1 MPVNSFENYP
11 MSWKPDKK
19 ALKRPYY
26 KSLASL
32 LEQDIINGYLAPG
45 TKLPPQRE
53 LADFLD
59 INFTTITRAYKIC
72 EVKGLI
78 YAVTGSGTFVAPN
91 AARSITI
98 SKDKTANLIEL
109 GFVASFEQTNA
120 IVKDIIPN
128 VVEKKYLEQLLNYN
142 DPTGIPHQ
150 KTAALNW
157 MESFGIHTDQEHT
170 AIVSGTQNALA
181 IALTA
186 LFEPGNRIATD
197 IYTFSNFIDLAKMY
211 HIQLVPILGDQFGM
225 LPGELEKQ
233 CCQINIHGIFLMPSC
248 SNPTTVR
255 ITEFRKQELAEVI
268 RKHRL
273 ILIEDDIHAFLTA
286 GILSDYQQPMF
297 NILPEQTVYI
307 CGTSKSICS
316 GLRVAYMVYGDALR
330 EKILRAIF
338 NINVKTSSLDA
349 EVITELILTGKAHEI
364 ITEKKQLA
372 QSVNDIYSE
381 YFPLEKNVGHPLS
394 FYRWL
399 PIQGHNDAF
408 HLETELKSYGIRV
421 FHSDRFLS
429 GQTTVEKYLR
439 IALSSTNSLDELK
452 MGLKILKQYL
462 TKNESSVYSRN
473 L

>member
-19 ALKRPYY
+19 ALRRPLY

-32 LEQDIINGYLAPG
+32 LEQDIINGFLAPG

-98 SKDKTANLIEL
+98 SKDKTSNLIEL

-120 IVKDIIPN
+120 IVKDTIQK
-128 VVEKKYLEQLLNYN
+128 VADKKYLEQLLNYN

-157 MESFGIHTDQEHT
+157 MESFGIQTDQEHV
-170 AIVSGTQNALA
+170 AIVSGAQNALA
-181 IALTA
+181 IALA
-186 LFEPGNRIATD
+186 AMFEPGNRIATD
-197 IYTFSNFIDLAKMY
+197 LYTFPNFIELAKIF
-211 HIQLVPILGDQFGM
+211 HIQLVPIPGDQYGM
-225 LPGELEKQ
+225 LPDELEKQ
-233 CCQINIHGIFLMPSC
+233 CSQMNIHGIFLMPSC
-248 SNPTTVR
+248 SNPTAVM
-255 ITEFRKQELAEVI
+255 ISDFRKKELASVI
-268 RKHRL
+268 RRHRL

-286 GILSDYQQPMF
+286 GFIPDYQQPMY
-297 NILPEQTVYI
+297 NLLSEQSVYI
-307 CGTSKSICS
+307 CSTSKSICS
-316 GLRVAYMVYGDALR
+316 GLRVAYMVYGDALH

-349 EVITELILTGKAHEI
+349 EVVTELILSGKAHEI
-364 ITEKKQLA
+364 VSQKRQLSKA
-372 QSVNDIYSE
+372 VNDIYAE
-381 YFPLEKNVGHPLS
+381 YFPLNKDTGHPLS

-399 PIQGHNDAF
+399 PIKGHDDAIQ
-408 HLETELKSYGIRV
+408 LEMDLKRQGIRV

-429 GQTTVEKYLR
+429 GQTTSDKYLR
-439 IALSSTNSLDELK
+439 IALSSTNSLDELR
-452 MGLKILKQYL
+452 MGLKILKQHL
-462 TKNESSVYSRN
+462 
-473 L
+473 

>member
-1 MPVNSFENYP
+1 MPVNSFDNYP

-19 ALKRPYY
+19 ALKRPFY

-32 LEQDIINGYLAPG
+32 LEQDITNGFLAPG

-59 INFTTITRAYKIC
+59 LNFTTITRAYKVC

-98 SKDKTANLIEL
+98 SNDKITNIIDFGL
-109 GFVASFEQTNA
+109 VASFEQTNG
-120 IVKDIIPN
+120 IVTEVIQK
-128 VVEKKYLEQLLNYN
+128 VVDKKYLEQLLNYN

-150 KTAALNW
+150 KTAGLNW
-157 MESFGIHTDQEHT
+157 MKSFGIQVDQEHI
-170 AIVSGTQNALA
+170 AIVSGAQNALA

-197 IYTFSNFIDLAKMY
+197 LYTYSNFIELAKML
-211 HIQLVPILGDQFGM
+211 HIQLVPIPGDQFGM
-225 LPGELEKQ
+225 LADELEKQ
-233 CCQINIHGIFLMPSC
+233 CCQTNIHGVFLMPSC
-248 SNPTTVR
+248 NNPTTVM
-255 ITEFRKQELAEVI
+255 ISDFRKQELAAVI

-273 ILIEDDIHAFLTA
+273 ILIEDDIHAFLSA
-286 GILSDYQQPMF
+286 GIISDYQQPMF
-297 NILPEQTVYI
+297 HLLPEQSVYI

-330 EKILRAIF
+330 EKILQAIF
-338 NINVKTSSLDA
+338 NINVKTSSFDA
-349 EVITELILTGKAHEI
+349 EVITELILSGKAHEI
-364 ITEKKQLA
+364 VSQKKQLA
-372 QSVNDIYSE
+372 QTANDIFSE
-381 YFPLEKNVGHPLS
+381 YFPIRKNVGHPHS

-399 PIQGHNDAF
+399 PIQGPNDALQ
-408 HLETELKSYGIRV
+408 LETDLKRHGIRV

-429 GQTTVEKYLR
+429 GQTTPDQYLR
-439 IALSSTNSLDELK
+439 IALSSTNSFDELK
-452 MGLKILKQYL
+452 IGLEILKQYL
-462 TKNESSVYSRN
+462 D
-473 L
+473 

>member
-11 MSWKPDKK
+11 MSWKPDKS
-19 ALKRPYY
+19 ALKRPFYH
-26 KSLASL
+26 SIASL
-32 LEQDIINGYLAPG
+32 LEEDIINGFLAPG

-59 INFTTITRAYKIC
+59 LNFTTITRAYKIC

-98 SKDKTANLIEL
+98 STDKVAANCIEL
-109 GFVASFEQTNA
+109 GLVASFEQTNS
-120 IVKDIIPN
+120 IVTDTIQK
-128 VVEKKYLEQLLNYN
+128 VGKKSYVEQLLNYK
-142 DPTGIPHQ
+142 DPTGMPHH

-157 MESFGIHTDQEHT
+157 MESFGIQTDQEHL
-170 AIVSGTQNALA
+170 AIVSGAQNALA
-181 IALTA
+181 VTMTA

-197 IYTFSNFIDLAKMY
+197 FYTYSNFIELAKML
-211 HIQLVPILGDQFGM
+211 HIQLVPIPGDPFGM
-225 LPGELEKQ
+225 LADELEKQ
-233 CCQINIHGIFLMPSC
+233 CSQMNIHGIFLMPSC
-248 SNPTTVR
+248 SNPTTVM
-255 ITEFRKQELAEVI
+255 IPDFRKQELAAVI

-286 GILSDYQQPMF
+286 GIISDYRQPMF
-297 NILPEQTVYI
+297 NLLPEQSVYI

-330 EKILRAIF
+330 EKILQAIF
-338 NINVKTSSLDA
+338 NINVKTSSFDA
-349 EVITELILTGKAHEI
+349 EVITELILSGKAHEI
-364 ITEKKQLA
+364 VSQKKQLA
-372 QSVNDIYSE
+372 QSANDIYAE
-381 YFPLEKNVGHPLS
+381 YFTLKNQAGHSLS

-399 PIQGHNDAF
+399 PIQGQNNAF
-408 HLETELKSYGIRV
+408 QLETDLRRHGIRV

-429 GQTTVEKYLR
+429 GQTTPDKYLR

-452 MGLKILKQYL
+452 AALKRLKQYL
-462 TKNESSVYSRN
+462 DTEAYE
-473 L
+473 